1 MDKRIAVL
9 VVTYNR
15 KKYLKENIE
24 AVLNQSYSNLNL
36 IICDNNSTDGTGELV
51 EKYIARDKRIKYFN
65 TAESLGGAGGFNYG
79 LKYVYGQEYDY
90 CWIMDDDAVPEKD
103 ALKSLTETAD
113 RLPIH
118 SFSFLASTVLWTDH
132 TPCYMNKPT
141 IETEKI
147 YKNLEFAQ
155 NGLVPI
161 ESCSFVGC
169 FVDLHYGRMVG
180 LPIKE
185 FFIYGD
191 DSEYTL
197 RLSEKC
203 QGFLD
208 TGSII
213 IHKMAVNAKL
223 GIAEAPEDRI
233 ERYVYDY
240 RNQVYI
246 SRYRKQEK
254 RRKLFTR
261 YLKES
266 AKVLLRS
273 KGKKTRRIMIIW
285 KGYREG
291 KSFCPEVEMTM

>member
-1 MDKRIAVL
+1 M
-9 VVTYNR
+9 
-15 KKYLKENIE
+15 
-24 AVLNQSYSNLNL
+24 
-36 IICDNNSTDGTGELV
+36 
-51 EKYIARDKRIKYFN
+51 
-65 TAESLGGAGGFNYG
+65 
-79 LKYVYGQEYDY
+79 
-90 CWIMDDDAVPEKD
+90 
-103 ALKSLTETAD
+103 
-113 RLPIH
+113 
-118 SFSFLASTVLWTDH
+118 
-132 TPCYMNKPT
+132 
-141 IETEKI
+141 
-147 YKNLEFAQ
+147 
-155 NGLVPI
+155 PI

-169 FVDLHYGRMVG
+169 FVDLYYGRIVG

-213 IHKMAVNAKL
+213 IHKMGVNAKL